1 MNDRSALQK
10 LLLEKLPLFLLAGLA
25 ALITVFAQTV
35 TMATLEQ
42 LPLLPRLKNAA
53 MSLVIYLRQTFWPT
67 DLAVFYPHPHDELNL
82 WIVSICVALLILIT
96 LVAIIVRK
104 NHPYVLVGW
113 FWFLILI
120 APVTGVLQAGLQ
132 GHADRFTYLPH
143 IGITIALAW
152 SCADLTR
159 PLRHR
164 QLVLGSTAI
173 FAIVACTV
181 LAFKQTTTWRD
192 SISLW
197 SHAVA
202 ITPENQT
209 ARQNLAAALWMVGKT
224 DEARKESRAAAIAHA
239 RLLLKDFPYDLPMHN
254 DLGVLLVQTGDVR
267 GGIAEWEKTL
277 SIDENDGNAL
287 NNLAWVLATFPQDEI
302 RNGKRAVE
310 LATKASALPGGDSPM
325 VLRTLAAADAEAG
338 DFSHAISTAQRALDL
353 ATAQNNNSLAPTL
366 RRELAL
372 YQASTPYR
380 EAPPP

>member
-1 MNDRSALQK
+1 
-10 LLLEKLPLFLLAGLA
+10 
-25 ALITVFAQTV
+25 
-35 TMATLEQ
+35 MATLEQ
-42 LPLLPRLKNAA
+42 LPLFPRLKNAA
-53 MSLVIYLRQTFWPT
+53 VSLVFYLRQTFWPT

-82 WIVSICVALLILIT
+82 WIVSICIALLILIT

-113 FWFLILI
+113 FWFLILV
-120 APVTGVLQAGLQ
+120 APVTGILQAGLQ
-132 GHADRFTYLPH
+132 SRADRFTYLPH
-143 IGITIALAW
+143 IGITIAVAW
-152 SCADLTR
+152 SCADLAR
-159 PLRHR
+159 QLRNR

-173 FAIVACTV
+173 FAVVACTL

-192 SISLW
+192 SVSLW
-197 SHAVA
+197 SHALA

-209 ARQNLAAALWMVGKT
+209 ARQNLAAALWMIGKT

-239 RLLLKDFPYDLPMHN
+239 RVVLKDFPYDLPTHN
-254 DLGVLLVQTGDVR
+254 DLGVLLMQTGDVR

-277 SIDENDGNAL
+277 AIDPDDGNAL

-310 LATKASALPGGDSPM
+310 LSTKASTLPGGDSPM
-325 VLRTLAAADAEAG
+325 VLRTLAAAHAEAG
-338 DFSHAISTAQRALDL
+338 DFSNAVSTAQRALDL
-353 ATAQNNNSLAPTL
+353 ATAQNNNSLATTL